1 MARRLWTIMM
11 CSGVSQTAVIPGVM
25 FLSLRSLQGD
35 HEHFD
40 KRYEASLFR
49 DVGGDAFRVV
59 SPVMLTFDIDR
70 QETGRYRVNG
80 HVTGEIEQTCG
91 RCVEPFTLPV
101 AGDFDLR
108 YVPRTE
114 SVAVSERELGED
126 DLATAF
132 YDDDQIDVIE
142 LIAEQFHLALP
153 MKPLCSEAC
162 KGLCPHCGTNLN
174 TGSCSCSEKW
184 EDPRLAVLKALA
196 QKTEN

>member
-1 MARRLWTIMM
+1 
-11 CSGVSQTAVIPGVM
+11 M